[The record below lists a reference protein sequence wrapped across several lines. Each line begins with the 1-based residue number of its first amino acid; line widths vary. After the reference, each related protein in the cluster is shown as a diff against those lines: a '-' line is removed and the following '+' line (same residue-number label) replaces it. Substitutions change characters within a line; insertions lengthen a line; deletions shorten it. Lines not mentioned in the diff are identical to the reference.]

1 MLRSARPVGRTLRI
15 LATNTFAAA
24 VYALLLGSLVG
35 WRSMLTY
42 FLISFL
48 YASVIGT
55 AANLIMPLVG
65 ARLSGGAPVSYW
77 LGLAGTLLGL
87 TLVGSIVAGLL
98 AAALGLFGPGSTWA
112 AQRAGIGIAL
122 VLAMTVGMG
131 VAVYESMRHRLDAAR
146 ESLRA
151 RELEIERAHR
161 LASDARLASLESR
174 LHPHFLFNALA
185 AIAGQVR
192 ESPERAERL
201 LIEFADLLR
210 ASLDATKRHTVPLG
224 DEITVVQSYLEIEHA
239 RLGERLRAKLDVPE
253 DLKAWPVPPLGRFT
267 PSYRTASSTWP
278 PRAGGRRD
286 PRRGAPRRRSSGAQ
300 RVGRRLRSSRSARR
314 RPGTGSRRSVRV
326 SACLFGPAASLEAA
340 RADGGARVT
349 HVGAGP
355 RRDRRALMTGRLRA
369 YVVDDEAGRL
379 EAGRAEPE
387 VDGRVDVIGTATS
400 GGDGAHRN
408 SRARQSRRSSSTSTC
423 PG

>member
-1 MLRSARPVGRTLRI
+1 MKRIVRI

-24 VYALLLGSLVG
+24 MYALLLGSLVG

-42 FLISFL
+42 FLITLIYS
-48 YASVIGT
+48 SVIGT
-55 AANLIMPLVG
+55 AANLVMPVVG
-65 ARLSGGAPVSYW
+65 SRLSDRAPAVYW

-87 TLVGSIVAGLL
+87 TLIGSVVAGAL
-98 AAALGLFGPGSTWA
+98 AAALGLFGSGATWA

-131 VAVYESMRHRLDAAR
+131 VAVYENMRARLDSAR

-161 LASDARLASLESR
+161 LATDARLASLESR

-192 ESPERAERL
+192 EAPERAERL
-201 LIEFADLLR
+201 LVEFADLLR

-224 DEITVVQSYLEIEHA
+224 DEIAVVQSYLEIEQA

-253 DLKAWPVPPLGRFT
+253 DLKTWPVPPLALHTLVQNSVKHVAAARPEGAEIRVEA
-267 PSYRTASSTWP
+267 R
-278 PRAGGRRD
+278 RAGDRLALSVWDDGPGFD
-286 PRRGAPRRRSSGAQ
+286 IDEAPAGHGLETLRA
-300 RVGRRLRSSRSARR
+300 RL
-314 RPGTGSRRSVRV
+314 GV
-326 SACLFGPAASLEAA
+326 LFGPAAGLDAT

-349 HVGAGP
+349 MSLPAHA
-355 RRDRRALMTGRLRA
+355 AI
-369 YVVDDEAGRL
+369 
-379 EAGRAEPE
+379 AE
-387 VDGRVDVIGTATS
+387 
-400 GGDGAHRN
+400 
-408 SRARQSRRSSSTSTC
+408 RS
-423 PG
+423 

>member
-1 MLRSARPVGRTLRI
+1 MLRSARLVGRTLRI
-15 LATNTFAAA
+15 VATNTFAAA

-65 ARLSGGAPVSYW
+65 ARLSGGAPVLYW

-112 AQRAGIGIAL
+112 AQRTGIGIAL

-146 ESLRA
+146 ESLRV

-224 DEITVVQSYLEIEHA
+224 DEIAVVQSYLEIEHA

-253 DLKAWPVPPLGRFT
+253 DLKAWPVPPLGLHTLVQNSVKHVAAAR
-267 PSYRTASSTWP
+267 PEGAEIRVEAR
-278 PRAGGRRD
+278 RAGDRLALSVWDDGPGFEIAD
-286 PRRGAPRRRSSGAQ
+286 APAGHGIETLRA
-300 RVGRRLRSSRSARR
+300 RL
-314 RPGTGSRRSVRV
+314 GV
-326 SACLFGPAASLEAA
+326 LFGPVASLEAA

-349 HVGAGP
+349 MSVPAHAVI
-355 RRDRRALMTGRLRA
+355 
-369 YVVDDEAGRL
+369 
-379 EAGRAEPE
+379 AE
-387 VDGRVDVIGTATS
+387 
-400 GGDGAHRN
+400 
-408 SRARQSRRSSSTSTC
+408 RS
-423 PG
+423 

>member
-1 MLRSARPVGRTLRI
+1 MKRIVRI

-24 VYALLLGSLVG
+24 MYALLLGSLVG

-42 FLISFL
+42 FLITLIYS
-48 YASVIGT
+48 SVIGT
-55 AANLIMPLVG
+55 AANLVMPVVG
-65 ARLSGGAPVSYW
+65 SRLSDRAPAVYW

-87 TLVGSIVAGLL
+87 TLIGSVVAGAL
-98 AAALGLFGPGSTWA
+98 ATALGLFGSGATWA

-131 VAVYESMRHRLDAAR
+131 VAVYENMRARLDSAR

-161 LASDARLASLESR
+161 LATDARLASLESR

-192 ESPERAERL
+192 EAPERAERL
-201 LIEFADLLR
+201 LVEFADLLR

-224 DEITVVQSYLEIEHA
+224 DEIAVVQSYLEIEQA

-253 DLKAWPVPPLGRFT
+253 DLKTWPVPPLALHTLVQNSVKHVAAARPEGAEIRVEA
-267 PSYRTASSTWP
+267 R
-278 PRAGGRRD
+278 RAGDRLALSVWDDGPGFD
-286 PRRGAPRRRSSGAQ
+286 IDEAPAGHGLETLRA
-300 RVGRRLRSSRSARR
+300 RL
-314 RPGTGSRRSVRV
+314 GV
-326 SACLFGPAASLEAA
+326 LFGPAAGLDAT

-349 HVGAGP
+349 MSLPAHA
-355 RRDRRALMTGRLRA
+355 AI
-369 YVVDDEAGRL
+369 
-379 EAGRAEPE
+379 AE
-387 VDGRVDVIGTATS
+387 
-400 GGDGAHRN
+400 
-408 SRARQSRRSSSTSTC
+408 RS
-423 PG
+423 

>member
-1 MLRSARPVGRTLRI
+1 VKRIVRI

-24 VYALLLGSLVG
+24 MYALLLGSLVG

-42 FLISFL
+42 FLITLIYS
-48 YASVIGT
+48 SVIGT
-55 AANLIMPLVG
+55 AANLVMPVVG
-65 ARLSGGAPVSYW
+65 SRLSDRAPAVYW

-87 TLVGSIVAGLL
+87 TLIGSVVAGAL
-98 AAALGLFGPGSTWA
+98 ATALGLFGSGATWA

-131 VAVYESMRHRLDAAR
+131 VAVYENMRARLDSAR

-161 LASDARLASLESR
+161 LATDARLASLESR

-192 ESPERAERL
+192 EAPERAERL
-201 LIEFADLLR
+201 LVEFADLLR

-224 DEITVVQSYLEIEHA
+224 DEIAVVQSYLEIEQA

-253 DLKAWPVPPLGRFT
+253 DLKTWPVPPLALHTLVQNSVKHVAAARPEGAEIRVEA
-267 PSYRTASSTWP
+267 R
-278 PRAGGRRD
+278 RAGDRLALSVWDDGPGFD
-286 PRRGAPRRRSSGAQ
+286 IDEAPAGHGLETLRA
-300 RVGRRLRSSRSARR
+300 RL
-314 RPGTGSRRSVRV
+314 GV
-326 SACLFGPAASLEAA
+326 LFGPAAGLDAT

-349 HVGAGP
+349 MSLPAHA
-355 RRDRRALMTGRLRA
+355 AI
-369 YVVDDEAGRL
+369 
-379 EAGRAEPE
+379 AE
-387 VDGRVDVIGTATS
+387 
-400 GGDGAHRN
+400 
-408 SRARQSRRSSSTSTC
+408 RS
-423 PG
+423 